1 MAEKT
6 EGKIIPVVL
15 EEEMKKSFLDYAM
28 SVIVDRALPDVRDG
42 LKPVHRRI
50 LYGMY
55 ESGATPDKPYRKS
68 ARIVGDVMGR
78 YHPHGDAAIYDTMV
92 RMAQDFSTRKLLV
105 DGHGNFGSIDGDSAA
120 AMRYTEVRL
129 AKISME
135 LLADLDK
142 KTVDFRPNFDESLEE
157 PTVLPSRYPNLLVN
171 GSSGIAVG
179 MATNIPP
186 HNLGEVID
194 GAVMLIDDPE
204 ADDTQ
209 LLKVVKGPDF
219 PTGGIILGRSGIRDA
234 YMTGR
239 GSVKVRSRTEIEEM
253 GGGKNRIVVTE
264 IPYQVN
270 KARLIENIAQL
281 VRDKVI
287 EGITD
292 LRDESDRNGMRI
304 VIELRRDINP
314 NILLN
319 QLYKHTALQQS
330 FGVIMLVLVDNQ
342 PRVLPLREVFRYYLD
357 HQREVVTRRTQFDLE
372 KAEARAHIL
381 EGLRIALDHI
391 DAVISLIRAS
401 RTVEIAREGLMSN
414 FGLSEKQAQAILD
427 MRLQRLTG
435 LERDKIE
442 AEYQELLKLISY
454 YRELLADVAKI
465 MQVVKEEMLAIK
477 DKYNDPRRT
486 EISVGEDDFVAEDL
500 IADAEIMVTITNL
513 GYIKRQPVDIYKN
526 QKRGGRGI
534 SGLSTKEEDFVE
546 HLFISSTHENILFF
560 TNRGRVYRLKGYEIP
575 EAGRQARGTAI
586 INLIQLE
593 SGDRVNAVI
602 PIREFKEDC
611 YLFMGT
617 RHGVVK
623 KTPLDEFQS
632 IRKGGLIAI
641 NLDEEDE
648 LIDVKLTDGNQE
660 ILMVTK
666 LGQSIRF
673 PESDVRIIGRSARGV
688 KGITLGDEDLVIG
701 MDTVRENADLLVIS
715 EMGIGK
721 RTNLKDY
728 RIQSRGGKGIKTIRL
743 TGRHGVLVGIKVV
756 SETDELMVITA
767 EGVIIRTSVA
777 HISRTGRD
785 TQGVRIMK
793 LDPNDRVVTL
803 ARVVGDNKDD
813 EDEPGEEIE
822 TEFGTTDENSEE

>member
-1 MAEKT
+1 MAELT
-6 EGKIIPVVL
+6 DGKIVPVVL
-15 EEEMKKSFLDYAM
+15 EDEMKKSFLDYAM

-92 RMAQDFSTRKLLV
+92 RMAQDFSYRMMLV
-105 DGHGNFGSIDGDSAA
+105 DGHGNFGSVDGDSAA

-135 LLADLDK
+135 LLEDIEK

-157 PTVLPSRYPNLLVN
+157 PVVLPSRFPNLLVN

-194 GAVMLIDDPE
+194 GAVLLIDNPE
-204 ADDTQ
+204 AEDRE
-209 LLKVVKGPDF
+209 LLKLVKGPDF
-219 PTGGIILGRSGIRDA
+219 PTGGIILGKEGIRNA

-239 GSVKVRSRTEIEEM
+239 GSIKVRAKAEIEEM
-253 GGGKNRIVVTE
+253 NNGKHRIIVTE

-270 KARLIENIAQL
+270 KARLVEHIADL
-281 VRDKVI
+281 VREKTID
-287 EGITD
+287 GITD
-292 LRDESDRNGMRI
+292 LRDESDRTGMRI
-304 VIELRRDINP
+304 VIELRRDVNP

-330 FGVIMLVLVDNQ
+330 FGVIMLVLVNNQ
-342 PRVLPLREVFRYYLD
+342 PRVLTLREVLHYYLE
-357 HQREVVTRRTQFDLE
+357 HQKEVVTRRTQFDLE

-391 DAVISLIRAS
+391 DEVISLIRSS
-401 RTVEIAREGLMSN
+401 RTVEIARQGLMTN

-442 AEYQELLKLISY
+442 EEYAELQKLINY
-454 YRELLADVAKI
+454 YKELLADAHKI
-465 MQVVKEEMLAIK
+465 MMVVKDELLAIK
-477 DKYNDPRRT
+477 QKYSDTRRT
-486 EISVGEDDFVAEDL
+486 EIAISEDEFGMEDL
-500 IADAEIMVTITNL
+500 IANEDIVVTMTHL
-513 GYIKRQPVDIYKN
+513 GYIKRMPVSTYKS
-526 QKRGGRGI
+526 QRRGGRGI
-534 SGLSTKEEDFVE
+534 AGISTKEEDFVE
-546 HLFISSTHENILFF
+546 HLFVTATHENILFF
-560 TNRGRVYRLKGYEIP
+560 TNRGRVYQLKGYELP

-586 INLIQLE
+586 VNLIQLSAGE
-593 SGDRVNAVI
+593 RVNAII
-602 PIREFKEDC
+602 PIKEFLPEC
-611 YLFMGT
+611 FLFMCT
-617 RHGVVK
+617 KYGVVK
-623 KTPLDEFQS
+623 KTSLDEFDS

-641 NLDEEDE
+641 NLDENDE
-648 LIDVKLTDGNQE
+648 LIDVRLTDGSHE
-660 ILMVTK
+660 MILVTQ

-673 PESDVRIIGRSARGV
+673 PETDVRMIGRTARGV
-688 KGITLGDEDLVIG
+688 KGITLDDGDQVVG
-701 MDTVRENADLLVIS
+701 MEVVQEGADLLVIA
-715 EMGIGK
+715 ETGLGK
-721 RTNLKDY
+721 RTDLNEY
-728 RIQSRGGKGIKTIRL
+728 RVQSRGGKGIKTMKLIREK
-743 TGRHGVLVGIKVV
+743 HGVIVGTKVV

-767 EGVIIRTSVA
+767 EGIIIRTGVED
-777 HISRTGRD
+777 ISRTGRD
-785 TQGVRIMK
+785 TQGVRIIR
-793 LDPNDRVVTL
+793 LDENDRVVTL
-803 ARVVGDNKDD
+803 ARVVGNEKGEDD
-813 EDEPGEEIE
+813 GEDSESGETQE
-822 TEFGTTDENSEE
+822 